1 MYIAKLKKVLLKS
14 LYCNLSHI
22 LLMWIYDT
30 FFNFFI
36 LLRRYTGKCFLTWT
50 CHTEENIILP
60 DTCQRRLMK
69 LLNCLNYF
77 HNLLR
82 GCMMYNVQ
90 TKIWV
95 IHFWVSWH
103 IELLI
108 FKFVHVA
115 TEGVFPF
122 IFFLFLLS
130 SLLIPSSAHKSIKGN
145 VMTYHM
151 YIFYRHRIISY
162 NWKFLVT
169 YYISSLSNIY
179 YHIVSDTIS

>member
-1 MYIAKLKKVLLKS
+1 MLDTIFKWICNAKLEKVFLKS
-14 LYCNLSHI
+14 LLYSQRYIANTAYVNHMI
-22 LLMWIYDT
+22 H
-30 FFNFFI
+30 FQFFI
-36 LLRRYTGKCFLTWT
+36 YFYANIRGKAFLTWT

-151 YIFYRHRIISY
+151 C
-162 NWKFLVT
+162 
-169 YYISSLSNIY
+169 IY
-179 YHIVSDTIS
+179 SIDIE